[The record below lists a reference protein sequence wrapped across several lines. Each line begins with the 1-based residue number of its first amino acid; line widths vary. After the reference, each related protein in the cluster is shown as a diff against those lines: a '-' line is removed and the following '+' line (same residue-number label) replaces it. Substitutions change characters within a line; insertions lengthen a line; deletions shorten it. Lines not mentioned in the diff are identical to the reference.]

1 MHTPIYI
8 YIGVCVCEPQAMG
21 WYYVSLLVGWM
32 LAFIGGGVKPPPVS
46 LGVES
51 TLRSGSLFVV
61 AARGCPC

>member
-1 MHTPIYI
+1 M
-8 YIGVCVCEPQAMG
+8 CEPQAMG

-32 LAFIGGGVKPPPVS
+32 LAFIGGGVKPPPVN

-51 TLRSGSLFVV
+51 TLRSGSLFVA